1 MPGMLKTWDTAM
13 KLLTDFTGK
22 HHSNVSFVI
31 AQNISKVL
39 SDVFR
44 LSSRRVL
51 DITNRV
57 SNNYALLTRF
67 ELDPNA
73 MLSVKTLSLI

>member
-1 MPGMLKTWDTAM
+1 M

-57 SNNYALLTRF
+57 SNNHALLTRF
-67 ELDPNA
+67 ELDPNV
-73 MLSVKTLSLI
+73 MLSVKALSLM

>member
-1 MPGMLKTWDTAM
+1 M

-44 LSSRRVL
+44 LSNRRVL
-51 DITNRV
+51 DITNKV
-57 SNNYALLTRF
+57 SF
-67 ELDPNA
+67 G
-73 MLSVKTLSLI
+73 